1 MHVDGQIA
9 LVTGG
14 ASGIGAAVVR
24 RFADEGARVVVLDRD
39 LEAASKAADHLG
51 AVDALGA
58 DVADSAAVDAA
69 VADVLARY
77 GRLDCVV
84 HSAGVD
90 DPAVKQKFANFAAAG
105 EQPLITPT
113 LTDEAWHRMIGINL
127 DGTFFVLRAALN
139 AMLPRRQGA
148 FVAVASVASIEGA
161 TGYVHYAASKGGIAA
176 LVRSA
181 AREVLPFGIRVNA
194 IAPDV
199 IETPMSARTP
209 SNMLTPAA
217 MPSRRFGQPEEIAG
231 AALFLCGS
239 GASYVAGEILTVSGG
254 RLTV

>member
-1 MHVDGQIA
+1 MHVDGQVA

-14 ASGIGAAVVR
+14 ASGIGAAVVQ
-24 RFADEGARVVVLDRD
+24 RFVDEGARVVLLDRD
-39 LEAASKAADHLG
+39 PDIAREAAAQFG
-51 AVDALGA
+51 AVDALAA

-69 VADVLARY
+69 VADLIGRH

-90 DPAVKQKFANFAAAG
+90 DPAVKQRFADFAAAG
-105 EQPLITPT
+105 ERPLITPT
-113 LTDEAWHRMIGINL
+113 LSDEAWRRMLSINL
-127 DGTFFVLRAALN
+127 DGSFFVLRAALN
-139 AMLPRRQGA
+139 AMLPHRQGT
-148 FVAVASVASIEGA
+148 FVAIASVASIEGS

-176 LVRSA
+176 MVRSV
-181 AREVLPFGIRVNA
+181 AREVLPFGVRVNA

-209 SNMLTPAA
+209 SNMLSPAA
-217 MPSRRFGQPEEIAG
+217 MPSRRFGRPEEIAG

-239 GASYVAGEILTVSGG
+239 GSSYVAGEILTVSGG